1 LPDKNIYKANLVKAF
16 NGSIIDTAIENT
28 KTIDSVVL
36 LDISKAFD
44 SLEWDVL
51 EELLQTNLS
60 RKTSLEKAKELVE
73 QYMTIIKNRK
83 LYYNNNLVSISKGIS
98 TGLPSSN
105 LVFTLVLEEILFRW
119 FSRYNFKNNEDFI
132 MSIYVDD
139 IYLKI
144 LQKQEANK
152 IVQSLIKFLELYK
165 LNINISKSRVCPNLK
180 VDLPNKL
187 TITDFYLGIPFTRD
201 IELYGKLI
209 LSDFQKNKLNL
220 SWIEIYN
227 NLCKKES
234 DDNTKKIIGYF
245 NYKLKPLLKND
256 DDLNS
261 KDILKEFIFNNY
273 VKYNIQNKALKYLL
287 FGICVSLIVI
297 MFYKN

>member
-1 LPDKNIYKANLVKAF
+1 
-16 NGSIIDTAIENT
+16 
-28 KTIDSVVL
+28 
-36 LDISKAFD
+36 
-44 SLEWDVL
+44 
-51 EELLQTNLS
+51 
-60 RKTSLEKAKELVE
+60 
-73 QYMTIIKNRK
+73 MTIVKNRK

-119 FSRYNFKNNEDFI
+119 FSKYNFKNNEDFI

-180 VDLPNKL
+180 IDLPNKL
-187 TITDFYLGIPFTRD
+187 TKTDFYLGIPFTRD

-234 DDNTKKIIGYF
+234 DNNTKKIIGYF
-245 NYKLKPLLKND
+245 NYKLRPLLKND
-256 DDLNS
+256 DQLNS

-273 VKYNIQNKALKYLL
+273 VKYNIQNRTFKYLF